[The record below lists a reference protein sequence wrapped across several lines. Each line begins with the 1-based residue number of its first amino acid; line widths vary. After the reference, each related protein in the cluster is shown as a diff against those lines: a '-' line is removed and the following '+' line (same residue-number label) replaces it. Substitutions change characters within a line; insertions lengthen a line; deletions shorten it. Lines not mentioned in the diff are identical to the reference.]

1 MLLKCLRNLLL
12 LLLEQLLVQTFK
24 SFSWAAAPSPALIS
38 LIYLIR
44 STDLEF
50 LSLFRGVRDTLVSIF
65 CHLGSSSPGGFPQTR
80 LLSTL
85 LTWLDAWKKSQHAV
99 QLKPILAKNKQTK
112 STGCPVK
119 ANPCHL
125 YVQSFSLLPLCH
137 QSNSLPSLPSL
148 KRMRIIGRQFRAI
161 GMTF

>member
-65 CHLGSSSPGGFPQTR
+65 CHLGFIFTRRFSSNTTSLHTINLTR
-80 LLSTL
+80 RLE
-85 LTWLDAWKKSQHAV
+85 K
-99 QLKPILAKNKQTK
+99 K

-119 ANPCHL
+119 ANSCHL

-137 QSNSLPSLPSL
+137 QSNSSPSLPSL

>member
-65 CHLGSSSPGGFPQTR
+65 CHLGFIFTRRFSSNTTSLHTINLTR
-80 LLSTL
+80 R
-85 LTWLDAWKKSQHAV
+85 
-99 QLKPILAKNKQTK
+99 
-112 STGCPVK
+112 
-119 ANPCHL
+119 L

-137 QSNSLPSLPSL
+137 QSNSSPSLPSL
-148 KRMRIIGRQFRAI
+148 GEGRVDLEDQGGQGGHHRPLA
-161 GMTF
+161 GRYGVVLEEDRPGPLSSLSYPP